1 METKITMH
9 AAFRILKDTFNSF
22 LDDRAL
28 KFSASL
34 SYYTVF
40 SLAPL
45 LLLMI
50 SLAGVFFGREAIQG
64 KVFGEINGLIG
75 NEAAS
80 QIQEIIKNMELSGET
95 TTAIIIG
102 AITLVIGATSV
113 FGEIQDSINIIWRV
127 KAKPKRGW
135 VKILQ
140 DRLLSSSL
148 IVGLG
153 FLLIVSLIVNGALL
167 ALSEWLKYYFPDVT
181 LIIFQIGNVLVSFI
195 VIMTL
200 FGVIFKVL
208 PDAKIA
214 WKDVRAGAFF
224 TSCLF
229 MLGRYLIGVYINYS
243 GTASAYGAAGSLI
256 VILVWVYYTAAI
268 LYFGA
273 EFTRVYAEYLGARIE
288 PADYAVYVEQQER
301 EKDVAVLPDTAKPDA
316 EVIVKPEEKPI
327 GKAAKPRSKTTAATS
342 KTATKTVAKPK
353 TASKKSTEK

>member
-1 METKITMH
+1 MFTLNYIKIYRNSVIYCWAEELLLFLNTYALMKIKITVR
-9 AAFRILKDTFNSF
+9 AALSILNDTFQSF
-22 LDDRAL
+22 IADRAL

-50 SLAGVFFGREAIQG
+50 SLASIFFGHDAIQG

-75 NEAAS
+75 NEAAI
-80 QIQEIIKNMELSGET
+80 QIQEIIKNMELSGKT
-95 TTAIIIG
+95 NTAIVIG
-102 AITLVIGATSV
+102 AVTLFIGATSIFV
-113 FGEIQDSINIIWRV
+113 EIQDSINSIWRV

-135 VKILQ
+135 LKLIK

-153 FLLIVSLIVNGALL
+153 FLLIVSLMVNGALL
-167 ALSEWLKYYFPDVT
+167 ALSEWLKHYFPDVT
-181 LIIFQIGNVLVSFI
+181 LIIFQITNIILSFI
-195 VIMTL
+195 VISTL

-214 WKDVRAGAFF
+214 WKDVKSGAFF
-224 TSCLF
+224 TACLF
-229 MLGRYLIGVYINYS
+229 MLGRLLIGIYINFTS
-243 GTASAYGAAGSLI
+243 TGSAYGAAGSLI

-273 EFTRVYAEYLGARIE
+273 EFTRVYAEYTGARIE
-288 PADYAVYVEQQER
+288 PADYAVYVEQFER
-301 EKDVAVLPDTAKPDA
+301 EKEVIILSNTATPDNSVVVKPD
-316 EVIVKPEEKPI
+316 
-327 GKAAKPRSKTTAATS
+327 SKS
-342 KTATKTVAKPK
+342 D
-353 TASKKSTEK
+353 

>member
-1 METKITMH
+1 MKTKITMH
-9 AAFRILKDTFNSF
+9 SAFRILKDTFQSF

-50 SLAGVFFGREAIQG
+50 SLASVFFGREAIQG
-64 KVFGEINGLIG
+64 QIFGEINGLIG
-75 NEAAS
+75 NEAAA
-80 QIQEIIKNMELSGET
+80 QIQSIIKNMELSGKT
-95 TTAIIIG
+95 TLAVIIG
-102 AITLVIGATSV
+102 GITLLIGATSV

-127 KAKPKRGW
+127 KAKPKRSWIKW
-135 VKILQ
+135 VK

-153 FLLIVSLIVNGALL
+153 FLLIVSLMINGVLL
-167 ALSEWLKYYFPDVT
+167 ALSEWLKNYFPDVT
-181 LIIFQIGNVLVSFI
+181 LIIFQIGNVLLSFI

-214 WKDVRAGAFF
+214 WKDVRSGAFF
-224 TSCLF
+224 TACLF
-229 MLGRYLIGVYINYS
+229 MLGRYLIGLYINYS
-243 GTASAYGAAGSLI
+243 ATGSAYGAAGSLI
-256 VILVWVYYTAAI
+256 IILVWVYYTAAI

-273 EFTRVYAEYLGARIE
+273 EFTRVYAEYTGARIE
-288 PADYAVYVEQQER
+288 PADYAVYVELLEK
-301 EKDVAVLPDTAKPDA
+301 EKDVVILPDTAKPDA
-316 EVIVKPEEKPI
+316 ELIVEPEPKP
-327 GKAAKPRSKTTAATS
+327 AAKSTIK
-342 KTATKTVAKPK
+342 AKK
-353 TASKKSTEK
+353 

>member
-1 METKITMH
+1 MH

-34 SYYTVF
+34 SYYTIF
-40 SLAPL
+40 SMAPL

-64 KVFGEINGLIG
+64 QVFGEINGLIG
-75 NEAAS
+75 NDAAA
-80 QIQEIIKNMELSGET
+80 QIQDIIKNMELSGKST
-95 TTAIIIG
+95 MAAIIG
-102 AITLVIGATSV
+102 GITLLIGATSV
-113 FGEIQDSINIIWRV
+113 FGEIQDSINIIWKV

-135 VKILQ
+135 LKFIT

-153 FLLIVSLIVNGALL
+153 FLLIVSLMVNGALL
-167 ALSEWLKYYFPDVT
+167 ALSEWLKNYFPDVT
-181 LIIFQIGNVLVSFI
+181 LIVFQVANVLLSFI

-224 TSCLF
+224 TACLF
-229 MLGRYLIGVYINYS
+229 LLGRFLIGLYIDASNT
-243 GTASAYGAAGSLI
+243 GSAYGAAGSLI
-256 VILVWVYYTAAI
+256 VILVWVYYTSAI

-273 EFTRVYAEYLGARIE
+273 EFTKVYAEYVGARIE
-288 PADYAVYVEQQER
+288 PADYAVYVEQMEKER
-301 EKDVAVLPDTAKPDA
+301 DVSVLPDTAKPDA
-316 EVIVKPEEKPI
+316 EVIVKPEVRP
-327 GKAAKPRSKTTAATS
+327 TD
-342 KTATKTVAKPK
+342 
-353 TASKKSTEK
+353 KSTEKVTSKTDKKTPVKPKSKPKKEDKK

>member
-1 METKITMH
+1 MKTRITFGV
-9 AAFRILKDTFNSF
+9 AFRILKDTFYGF

-64 KVFGEINGLIG
+64 QVFGEINGLIG
-75 NEAAS
+75 NEAAA
-80 QIQEIIKNMELSGET
+80 QIQDIIRNMELSGET
-95 TTAIIIG
+95 TLALVIG
-102 AITLVIGATSV
+102 AITLVIGATTV
-113 FGEIQDSINIIWRV
+113 FGEIQDSINIIWKV

-135 VKILQ
+135 LKLIK

-153 FLLIVSLIVNGALL
+153 FLLIVSLIVNGLL
-167 ALSEWLKYYFPDVT
+167 AAFNEWLKAYFPDVT
-181 LIIFQIGNVLVSFI
+181 VIIFQIGNILLSFI

-208 PDAKIA
+208 PDAKIS
-214 WKDVRAGAFF
+214 WKDVKAGAFF
-224 TSCLF
+224 TACLF
-229 MLGRYLIGVYINYS
+229 LLGRFVIGLYVDYTDAGS
-243 GTASAYGAAGSLI
+243 PYGAAGSLI

-273 EFTRVYAEYLGARIE
+273 EFTRVYAEYIGARIE
-288 PADYAVYVEQQER
+288 PADYAVYVEQQEK
-301 EKDVAVLPDTAKPDA
+301 EKEVEILPETAKPDA
-316 EVIVKPEEKPI
+316 EVVVEPTAKPAGKPAS
-327 GKAAKPRSKTTAATS
+327 KTSKPTENTAAKRKTD
-342 KTATKTVAKPK
+342 P
-353 TASKKSTEK
+353 KKSSGR